1 MQEKQFLRFNNNR
14 NNEII
19 FYTRNGQLFR
29 PMCVKTPH
37 IDVVDQ
43 TNNCYKDIPVRF
55 ANNSKRGFLLNNDII
70 TDSSRIVECSDIHQL
85 VVARNEKQG
94 ISRNCNINKVV
105 SISSSAINK
114 LNVFQMHVNKKF
126 EHSALIKEGI
136 DIQPSLNT
144 HEEEV
149 GNFYTDKHNLVRSES
164 GVTGIA
170 TYIDDASST
179 IKSWFI
185 SIGLFIKSIVIFGFI
200 LSCISLIML
209 CKVHGCKLPR
219 MPNRLTRQNYE
230 RTTEGP

>member
-1 MQEKQFLRFNNNR
+1 MPNNNDVFKKCKKVMQEKQFLRFNNNR

-105 SISSSAINK
+105 SITSSAINK
-114 LNVFQMHVNKKF
+114 LNVFQMYVNKKF
-126 EHSALIKEGI
+126 EHSALIEEGI
-136 DIQPSLNT
+136 DIQSLNT

-149 GNFYTDKHNLVRSES
+149 GNFYTDKHNLVRS
-164 GVTGIA
+164 
-170 TYIDDASST
+170 
-179 IKSWFI
+179 
-185 SIGLFIKSIVIFGFI
+185 
-200 LSCISLIML
+200 
-209 CKVHGCKLPR
+209 
-219 MPNRLTRQNYE
+219 
-230 RTTEGP
+230 